1 MNLVFTSIVSSIPY
15 ILQGIGV
22 TLKIV
27 GVAALIGF
35 AIGIFWHYVK
45 SDDLKD

>member
-1 MNLVFTSIVSSIPY
+1 MNLDFTQIVPSIPY

-35 AIGIFWHYVK
+35 VIGIF
-45 SDDLKD
+45 